1 MNRTQISIIGTVLDG
16 LRVGLLWAH
25 YHPLTRS
32 FFPTSDL
39 HLAGLLRCVVNSQG
53 FKVIDD
59 VKLTYASM
67 KSVALKLHSKRD
79 YECNQSAYLHSG
91 AHQVFLQFWQLMAR
105 PVTYN

>member
-1 MNRTQISIIGTVLDG
+1 MNTTQISIISTG
-16 LRVGLLWAH
+16 
-25 YHPLTRS
+25 PSTRS
-32 FFPTSDL
+32 FFRTSDL
-39 HLAGLLRCVVNSQG
+39 HL
-53 FKVIDD
+53 FKVIDV

-67 KSVALKLHSKRD
+67 KSVALKLHSKRG